1 MIVNLVNIFQCQ
13 YKKNKGKIYR
23 YDFIKFSNKIKF
35 LWSQYKNENNKNLLK
50 YNNISFFNNLYVFIY
65 YELAIYFLYI

>member
-1 MIVNLVNIFQCQ
+1 MDTCIRNLLIVNLVNIFQCQ

-35 LWSQYKNENNKNLLK
+35 L
-50 YNNISFFNNLYVFIY
+50 
-65 YELAIYFLYI
+65 